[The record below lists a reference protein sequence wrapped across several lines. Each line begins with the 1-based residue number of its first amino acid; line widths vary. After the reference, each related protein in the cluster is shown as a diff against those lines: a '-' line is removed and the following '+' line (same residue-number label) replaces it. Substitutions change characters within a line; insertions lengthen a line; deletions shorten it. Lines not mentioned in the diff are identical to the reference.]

1 MSFARLCSGHLV
13 MSAPVRK
20 IAPESTQNDPATALS
35 KVDFPEPFVPMMTT
49 NDPSF
54 TVRLTA
60 CSACSSLG
68 VPGLNVLLTVRISSM
83 GWSGLEQVKPFQEPG
98 SYKRQKDEQCSDEFQ
113 VIGIQSQAQCDC
125 HQEPEED

>member
-1 MSFARLCSGHLV
+1 

-54 TVRLTA
+54 TVGLTA

-68 VPGLNVLLTVRISSM
+68 VPGLNVLLSGRISSM
-83 GWSGLEQVKPFQEPG
+83 GGSALEQVKPFQEPG
-98 SYKRQKDEQCSDEFQ
+98 GYKRQQGEQRSDECQ
-113 VIGIQSQAQCDC
+113 GIGIESQAQCDC
-125 HQEPEED
+125 RQTPEEA